1 MHTTQSHT
9 SQMPEIRQQQSK
21 QKHFP
26 NLHIARRAQHQRFVE
41 REDEVQ
47 VCELVEDGGFAGR
60 YGDEGGGGKGEVHVG
75 LLVEG
80 GVVGSYCCGDGFYPE
95 EEEAVGLGDGHVG
108 A

>member
-1 MHTTQSHT
+1 MAQ
-9 SQMPEIRQQQSK
+9 IRQQQPK
-21 QKHFP
+21 QKHP
-26 NLHIARRAQHQRFVE
+26 PHLDIVRGAEDEGFVQS
-41 REDEVQ
+41 EDEVQ

-95 EEEAVGLGDGHVG
+95 EEEAVGLGDGRVG